1 MKPVFHRGLQ
11 AVERDFV
18 ADFEQTVSG
27 GEGVVEDRVIG
38 EVAHG
43 EAVDVA
49 DGAGVALARGID
61 ALDEE
66 AAGEHGLTVNEP
78 AARDD

>member
-1 MKPVFHRGLQ
+1 
-11 AVERDFV
+11 
-18 ADFEQTVSG
+18 
-27 GEGVVEDRVIG
+27 
-38 EVAHG
+38 
-43 EAVDVA
+43 VA